1 MLIQFFWFLTE
12 KIDGLPEEAEEMVFI
27 ERQKTG
33 WYLYD
38 LRDVW
43 QHTLIADFW
52 DQWAIS
58 IQAQKEQIL
67 TTYWI
72 HVFQIWLTTPSANFD
87 SDRFEWKNVSTTLHR
102 IQPDELARY
111 IPVEQKADIRILAS
125 LSRDQVA
132 DSIIREVAQ
141 KLKESD

>member
-1 MLIQFFWFLTE
+1 M
-12 KIDGLPEEAEEMVFI
+12 
-27 ERQKTG
+27 
-33 WYLYD
+33 
-38 LRDVW
+38 
-43 QHTLIADFW
+43 
-52 DQWAIS
+52 
-58 IQAQKEQIL
+58 
-67 TTYWI
+67 
-72 HVFQIWLTTPSANFD
+72 
-87 SDRFEWKNVSTTLHR
+87 STTLHR